1 MFGSAVLDT
10 AVGLVFVFFVV
21 STICS
26 NVYTMI
32 SRMINTR
39 GKLLSQSLIK
49 LLGPEVY
56 AQVMRHPLIRENHI
70 KLKRKFMSVFKSEL
84 DYETLPDYIDPD
96 LFARALAEILAEAGS
111 LSDATKMLP
120 GDWGSTV
127 EYWMEHL
134 KGGKYDDLV
143 HLKGDIERWF
153 NEKMDALTTLFKRQT
168 QWFILAIAVGVTLVF
183 NLNAIAIG
191 ETLWKAPTVRDAV
204 VASASEQ
211 LQTSQEAT
219 PAGETTDTTAD
230 RNAVEIFEEE
240 LSTLGL
246 PVGWTK
252 QELAQ
257 FGLPKELAMAN
268 DPTRSVPEPLD
279 LFIGWAAMV
288 GAAMFGA
295 PFWFD
300 LLRKIVSF
308 QK

>member
-26 NVYTMI
+26 NIYTMI
-32 SRMINTR
+32 SRIVNTR

-120 GDWGSTV
+120 GDWGSTI

-143 HLKGDIERWF
+143 QLKGDIERWF

-168 QWFILAIAVGVTLVF
+168 QWFILAIAAGVTLVF

-191 ETLWKAPTVRDAV
+191 ETLWKAPTIRDAV
-204 VASASEQ
+204 VASAAEQ
-211 LQTSQEAT
+211 LQTAQEAA
-219 PAGETTDTTAD
+219 PAGETDAEAE

-240 LSTLGL
+240 LATLGL

-268 DPTRSVPEPLD
+268 DPTRPVPELLD
-279 LFIGWAAMV
+279 LLIGWAAMV

-308 QK
+308 RK